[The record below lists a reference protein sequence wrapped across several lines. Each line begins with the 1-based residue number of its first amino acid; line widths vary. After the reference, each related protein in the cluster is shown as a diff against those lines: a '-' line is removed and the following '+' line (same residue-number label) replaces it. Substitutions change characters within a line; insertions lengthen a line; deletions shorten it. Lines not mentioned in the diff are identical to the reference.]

1 MMAALGSPSRPE
13 ESSPAIPYP
22 LKSIYMLG
30 SQRVPSKGP
39 VNLA

>member
-1 MMAALGSPSRPE
+1 MMAALRSPNRPE

-30 SQRVPSKGP
+30 GQRVPSNSP
-39 VNLA
+39 VKLA